1 MQRRPLLLLVAAAVL
16 STGSS
21 VPLAQARPDGPAVA
35 TPGAATP
42 APAAPVPAAP
52 AAGPAVATRHAVHS
66 ATRVTSTPAPGVT
79 LTSLTYGKRDA
90 DDYWTVQV
98 NLPRQPD
105 GPLTGAPLAL
115 GPHDTALRV
124 AKALEAA
131 GFTARV
137 ERITTPAY
145 ADRRAGVLGWTVR
158 TGRHPDEAGATALV
172 ARLKDAGFTAR
183 TRYTAQDGTDEDAPQ
198 RVHVLR
204 IDLDAFGGRLAAGH
218 GPALKGTEKLTDLI
232 GASGAVAGINGQWF
246 YDSAPGGMY
255 VKDGRV
261 LGSATQGRAGV
272 RLDGG
277 GRSFA
282 VDTFTTR
289 VTVTA
294 GGETAEVDGIN
305 RIPGDVWNCGGVGG
319 DQPTERPQHDL
330 KCTDASELVR
340 FTPEWG
346 APPAGAGAEAVLDA
360 RGRVTAVH
368 GTRGAA
374 VPAGGSTLQA
384 TGDSAAWLLR
394 TARVGAALSFDE
406 RIRDGQ
412 GRRVAPG
419 PDTTIL
425 QVGPSLVRAGRV
437 AVNAVGDGIVRDGAD
452 QSFTYDW
459 TVRAN
464 PRSMIGKD
472 SEGRLL
478 LVVAD
483 GRDPGVSE
491 GLSIDAAAR
500 LMRALGA
507 REALNLDGGGSSVLA
522 TPAGIVNRPSD
533 TTGQRSLGNAL
544 LLLPR

>member
-16 STGSS
+16 SAGSS
-21 VPLAQARPDGPAVA
+21 VPLAQARPTGPAVA
-35 TPGAATP
+35 TPAASTP
-42 APAAPVPAAP
+42 APA
-52 AAGPAVATRHAVHS
+52 AAGPAVATRHPVHA
-66 ATRVTSTPAPGVT
+66 ATRVTSAPAPGVT
-79 LTSLTYGKRDA
+79 LTTLTYGKRDA
-90 DDYWTVQV
+90 DDLWTAQV
-98 NLPRQPD
+98 NLPSQPD
-105 GPLTGAPLAL
+105 GPLSGAPLAL
-115 GPHDTALRV
+115 GPHATAQRV
-124 AKALEAA
+124 AKLLGAA
-131 GFTARV
+131 GFTPRV
-137 ERITTPAY
+137 ERVTTPAY

-158 TGRHPDEAGATALV
+158 AGRYADEADATALV
-172 ARLKDAGFTAR
+172 ARLKAAGFTAR

-204 IDLDAFGGRLAAGH
+204 VDLDAFGGRLAAGH
-218 GPALKGTEKLTDLI
+218 GPALNGTEKLTDLI
-232 GASGAVAGINGQWF
+232 AASGAVAGINGQWF
-246 YDSAPGGMY
+246 YNSAPGGMY
-255 VKDGRV
+255 VKDGRL

-272 RLDGG
+272 RLDRG
-277 GRSFA
+277 GRGLA

-305 RIPGDVWNCGGVGG
+305 RLPGEVWNCGGVGG

-368 GTRGAA
+368 PTRGTA

-394 TARVGAALSFDE
+394 TARVGATLSFDE

-412 GRRVAPG
+412 GRTVVLG

-437 AVNAVGDGIVRDGAD
+437 AVNAVGDGIVREGPD
-452 QSFTYDW
+452 QTFTYDW

-472 SEGRLL
+472 GQGRLL
-478 LVVAD
+478 LVVVD

-491 GLSIDAAAR
+491 GLSIDGAAR
-500 LMRALGA
+500 LMRSLGA

-522 TPAGIVNRPSD
+522 TSAGIVNRPSD
-533 TTGQRSLGNAL
+533 ASGQRSLGNAL